1 MTKLFFEVF
10 PTLHVKGNLLTLFEN
25 VEVPKV
31 TTNRGRT
38 HLKIHIFATH
48 LIQKKQIRQMEQ
60 AIKDQLF
67 GMTQIDIRIVEK
79 YQLSG
84 QYTPENLL
92 NEYRESILYELSE
105 HSIIER
111 NMFQN
116 AAYAFRDGNILMLQ
130 LENSI
135 VAKGKQDAIIEL
147 LRQIYEERFGMP
159 LQIEVS
165 YTETDMNKHKKL
177 NEIQLQQEVNAI
189 VEKNAALRKEHR
201 EEQKEEQK

>member
-79 YQLSG
+79 YQ
-84 QYTPENLL
+84 
-92 NEYRESILYELSE
+92 
-105 HSIIER
+105 
-111 NMFQN
+111 
-116 AAYAFRDGNILMLQ
+116 D
-130 LENSI
+130 
-135 VAKGKQDAIIEL
+135 
-147 LRQIYEERFGMP
+147 
-159 LQIEVS
+159 
-165 YTETDMNKHKKL
+165 
-177 NEIQLQQEVNAI
+177 
-189 VEKNAALRKEHR
+189 RKSVV
-201 EEQKEEQK
+201 